1 MATAAARTASATHT
15 RPQNLRRR
23 RRSRS
28 ILVMGRWMVMVKNL
42 CSTATPPLLFLS
54 LPAVSLAVRQLEEQ
68 LGTVD
73 AATGNVMSYGYEG
86 TVTIDGVDYYNY
98 RVSWLVDGDHMSYL
112 TNYLVSADGLVVQEY
127 LPEAD

>member
-1 MATAAARTASATHT
+1 MCALCGPVRSAVAHRLRPLRAGDGGAAGRD
-15 RPQNLRRR
+15 RR
-23 RRSRS
+23 
-28 ILVMGRWMVMVKNL
+28 L
-42 CSTATPPLLFLS
+42 PLHH
-54 LPAVSLAVRQLEEQ
+54 PEEGAAILEEQ

-112 TNYLVSADGLVVQEY
+112 TNYLVSTDGLVVQEY
-127 LPEAD
+127 LPEAG